1 MKPKVTV
8 YVTAEELAEFRKEA
22 ARRRISVSR
31 YAKERLDCARDEVR
45 ADTATVTGDGLSA
58 AAEQRLADGVRKA
71 FAARADDLAD
81 NLRTVM
87 VMLDQLVRSTLTHL
101 PEIPTAQHK
110 ERFAAGER
118 RHREWQSQV
127 ADLLRQM
134 RSEAAKE
141 KAIAVSNGNGA
152 HA

>member
-1 MKPKVTV
+1 M
-8 YVTAEELAEFRKEA
+8 RREA
-22 ARRRISVSR
+22 GRRRLSLSR
-31 YAKERLDCARDEVR
+31 YAKERLAPALDQFD
-45 ADTATVTGDGLSA
+45 GDAQALNGSGLPLEKRL
-58 AAEQRLADGVRKA
+58 AEQVRNA
-71 FAARADDLAD
+71 FAARADDLAE

-87 VMLDQLVRSTLTHL
+87 VMVDQLVRSTLTHL
-101 PEIPTAQHK
+101 PEIPAAQHK

-118 RHREWQSQV
+118 RHRDWQGQV

-141 KAIAVSNGNGA
+141 KANAAVNGV

>member
-1 MKPKVTV
+1 MRPRIVV
-8 YVTAEELAEFRKEA
+8 YVSADELSHMRREA
-22 ARRRISVSR
+22 ARRRLSLSR
-31 YAKERLDCARDEVR
+31 YAKERLAPAPDQFD
-45 ADTATVTGDGLSA
+45 GDAQALNSGGLPLDKHL
-58 AAEQRLADGVRKA
+58 AEQVRNA

-101 PEIPTAQHK
+101 PEIPAAQHK

-118 RHREWQSQV
+118 RHREWQGQV

-141 KAIAVSNGNGA
+141 KAIAANNGNGA

>member
-1 MKPKVTV
+1 MPASDQFDGDAQALNSGDLPLEKH
-8 YVTAEELAEFRKEA
+8 LAEQ
-22 ARRRISVSR
+22 
-31 YAKERLDCARDEVR
+31 VR
-45 ADTATVTGDGLSA
+45 N
-58 AAEQRLADGVRKA
+58 A
-71 FAARADDLAD
+71 FATRVDDLAD

-101 PEIPTAQHK
+101 PEIPAAQHK

-118 RHREWQSQV
+118 RHREWQGQV

-141 KAIAVSNGNGA
+141 KAIAAGNGNGA

>member
-8 YVTAEELAEFRKEA
+8 YVRSEELAEFRKEA
-22 ARRRISVSR
+22 ARRRVSVSR
-31 YAKERLDCARDEVR
+31 YVKERLDSARGEIR
-45 ADTATVTGDGLSA
+45 ADTATVTEDGLSA

-71 FAARADDLAD
+71 IAARADDLAD

-101 PEIPTAQHK
+101 PEIPPAQHK

-118 RHREWQSQV
+118 RHRDWQGHV

-141 KAIAVSNGNGA
+141 RPEVSGNGA

>member
-1 MKPKVTV
+1 
-8 YVTAEELAEFRKEA
+8 
-22 ARRRISVSR
+22 
-31 YAKERLDCARDEVR
+31 
-45 ADTATVTGDGLSA
+45 
-58 AAEQRLADGVRKA
+58 
-71 FAARADDLAD
+71 
-81 NLRTVM
+81 M

-101 PEIPTAQHK
+101 PEIPAAQHK

-118 RHREWQSQV
+118 RHRDWQGHV

-141 KAIAVSNGNGA
+141 RPVVSGNGA

>member
-1 MKPKVTV
+1 MRPRIVV
-8 YVTAEELAEFRKEA
+8 YVSADELSHMRREA
-22 ARRRISVSR
+22 ARRRLSLSR
-31 YAKERLDCARDEVR
+31 YAKERLTPASDEFDRD
-45 ADTATVTGDGLSA
+45 AQALNGGGLPLEKHL
-58 AAEQRLADGVRKA
+58 AEQVRNA

-141 KAIAVSNGNGA
+141 KTIAAGHGNGA

>member
-1 MKPKVTV
+1 MNWPRCAGRPRGGGSRCRATPRNGWRPALDQFDGDAQALNGSGLPLEKR
-8 YVTAEELAEFRKEA
+8 LAEQ
-22 ARRRISVSR
+22 
-31 YAKERLDCARDEVR
+31 VR
-45 ADTATVTGDGLSA
+45 N
-58 AAEQRLADGVRKA
+58 A
-71 FAARADDLAD
+71 FAARADDLAE

-101 PEIPTAQHK
+101 PEIPAAQHK

-118 RHREWQSQV
+118 RHRDWQGQV

-141 KAIAVSNGNGA
+141 KADATGNGA

>member
-8 YVTAEELAEFRKEA
+8 YVTAEELTEFRKEA
-22 ARRRISVSR
+22 SRQRVSVSR
-31 YAKERLDCARDEVR
+31 YVKERLDSARCEIR
-45 ADTATVTGDGLSA
+45 ADTATVNEDGLSA
-58 AAEQRLADGVRKA
+58 VAEQRLADGVRKA
-71 FAARADDLAD
+71 IAVRADDLAD

-101 PEIPTAQHK
+101 PEISSAQHK

-118 RHREWQSQV
+118 RHRDWQGHV

-141 KAIAVSNGNGA
+141 RPVVSGKEA

>member
-22 ARRRISVSR
+22 ARRRVSVSR
-31 YAKERLDCARDEVR
+31 YVKERLDSARGEIR
-45 ADTATVTGDGLSA
+45 ADMATVNEDVLSA

-71 FAARADDLAD
+71 IAARADDLAD

-101 PEIPTAQHK
+101 PEIPSAQHK
-110 ERFAAGER
+110 ERVAAGER
-118 RHREWQSQV
+118 RHRDWQGQV

-134 RSEAAKE
+134 RSEAAK
-141 KAIAVSNGNGA
+141 ARTVAPGNGA

>member
-1 MKPKVTV
+1 MPVALEKR
-8 YVTAEELAEFRKEA
+8 LAEQ
-22 ARRRISVSR
+22 
-31 YAKERLDCARDEVR
+31 VR
-45 ADTATVTGDGLSA
+45 N
-58 AAEQRLADGVRKA
+58 A
-71 FAARADDLAD
+71 FAARADDLAE

-101 PEIPTAQHK
+101 PEIPAAQHK

-118 RHREWQSQV
+118 RHRDWQGQV

-141 KAIAVSNGNGA
+141 KTTRCLTTERMPNAPCSMERGFVR
-152 HA
+152 

>member
-1 MKPKVTV
+1 MRPRIVV
-8 YVTAEELAEFRKEA
+8 YVSADELAQMRREA
-22 ARRRISVSR
+22 ARRRLSLSR
-31 YAKERLDCARDEVR
+31 YAKERLVPAPDPFDG
-45 ADTATVTGDGLSA
+45 DTQALNSGGLPLEQRM
-58 AAEQRLADGVRKA
+58 AEQVRNA
-71 FAARADDLAD
+71 FAARADDLAA

-101 PEIPTAQHK
+101 PEIPPAQHK

-118 RHREWQSQV
+118 RHRDWQGQV

-141 KAIAVSNGNGA
+141 RPIAVANGT

>member
-8 YVTAEELAEFRKEA
+8 YVTAEELAQLRKEA
-22 ARRRISVSR
+22 ARRRVSVSR
-31 YAKERLDCARDEVR
+31 YAKEKLDSVQDEVR
-45 ADTATVTGDGLSA
+45 ADTAIIIGETSSA
-58 AAEQRLADGVRKA
+58 AAEGRLAEIVGNA
-71 FAARADDLAD
+71 FAVRADDLAD

-101 PEIPTAQHK
+101 PEIPPAQHK

-118 RHREWQSQV
+118 RHRDWQGQV
-127 ADLLRQM
+127 ADLLKQM
-134 RSEAAKE
+134 RCEAGKE
-141 KAIAVSNGNGA
+141 RSIAVANGT

>member
-1 MKPKVTV
+1 VKPKVTV
-8 YVTAEELAEFRKEA
+8 YVSAEELAELKKEA
-22 ARRRISVSR
+22 ARRRVSVSR
-31 YAKERLDCARDEVR
+31 YAKERLDFAQDKAK
-45 ADTATVTGDGLSA
+45 ADAVIVNGDGLSA
-58 AAEQRLADGVRKA
+58 AAEQRLADGIRKA
-71 FAARADDLAD
+71 LAARADDLAD

-101 PEIPTAQHK
+101 PEIPAAQHK

-118 RHREWQSQV
+118 RHREWQGQV

-141 KAIAVSNGNGA
+141 KAIAAGNGNGA